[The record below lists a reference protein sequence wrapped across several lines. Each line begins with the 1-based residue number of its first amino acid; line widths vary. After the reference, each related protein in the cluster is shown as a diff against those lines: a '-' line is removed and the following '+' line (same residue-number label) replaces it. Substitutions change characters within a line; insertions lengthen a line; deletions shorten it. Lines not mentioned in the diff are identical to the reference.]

1 MTPQTSESRLIVT
14 VLAMLAALSV
24 LGGNQTAVA
33 ADSASSAA
41 SAVTRRLSPD
51 QYQNVIRDAFGP
63 SIKIGGRFEPD
74 IRVSGLLAVG
84 SSNVSVTATGLE
96 QYDTMARIIAEQVVD
111 PQHRATLIPCK
122 PASETEP
129 DDACAGRF
137 LGSAGR
143 LFYRRPL
150 TQQELQAHIDT
161 AHATAKALNS
171 FYSGIALSLAGMLET
186 PPFLF
191 RKELAEPDPD
201 HAGQYRLD
209 SYSKASFLSFL
220 LWNAMPDEE
229 LLNAA
234 DKGELNT
241 ESGLGRQVD
250 RMLASPRLEAGVRA
264 FFTDMLGF
272 DEFSTLTKDKGLY
285 PKFTAQIIPE
295 AQEQTLRTIVDL
307 LLTHH
312 GDYRDIF
319 TTPRTFLTP
328 ALAAIYK
335 VPLVKTA
342 PNGGPDDWWQ
352 AYDYQAG
359 DSRSGILTQV
369 SFVSL
374 HAHPGRSSATLRGK
388 ALRQVIL
395 CQQVPSPPANVNFA
409 VVQDTKNP
417 LYKTARER
425 VTAHRTDPICAGCH
439 KIMDP
444 MGLALENFDAD
455 GSYRMTENGASID
468 ASGELDGIKFAD
480 AAGLGKAVHDQ
491 PAATSCLVNRLY
503 SYAEGR
509 APSKSEADWVKSL
522 MGSFASDGY
531 RLPELFRRIATG
543 ETTYKVS
550 APKVGA
556 LEIPPQSKLQQEN

>member
-1 MTPQTSESRLIVT
+1 MTPQTSKSRLIVT

-24 LGGNQTAVA
+24 LGGNPVAA
-33 ADSASSAA
+33 ADSGPSAA
-41 SAVTRRLSPD
+41 SAVTRRLSPE

-74 IRVSGLLAVG
+74 IRVGGLLAVG
-84 SSNVSVTATGLE
+84 SSQVSVTATGLE
-96 QYDTMARIIAEQVVD
+96 QYDAMARTISAQIVD

-129 DDACAGRF
+129 DDACASRF
-137 LGSAGR
+137 LGNAGR
-143 LFYRRPL
+143 LLYRRPL
-150 TQQELQAHIDT
+150 TQQELQAHVDT
-161 AHATAKALNS
+161 AHATAKTTNS
-171 FYSGIALSLAGMLET
+171 FYSGLALSLAGMLES

-191 RKELAEPDPD
+191 RKEVAERDPD
-201 HAGQYRLD
+201 NPGQDRLD
-209 SYSKASFLSFL
+209 GYSKASFLSFL
-220 LWNAMPDEE
+220 LWNTMPDEE

-234 DKGELNT
+234 GKGELNNR
-241 ESGLGRQVD
+241 SGLVHQVD

-264 FFTDMLGF
+264 FFKDMLGF
-272 DEFSTLTKDKGLY
+272 DEFSTLTKDKSLY

-307 LLTHH
+307 LLTRH

-352 AYDYQAG
+352 AYDYPAG
-359 DSRSGILTQV
+359 DSRSGILTEL

-374 HAHPGRSSATLRGK
+374 HSHPGRSSATLRGK
-388 ALRQVIL
+388 ALRQVML
-395 CQQVPSPPANVNFA
+395 CQQVPNPPANVNFT

-425 VTAHRTDPICAGCH
+425 VTAHRTDPVCAGCH

-444 MGLALENFDAD
+444 IGLALENFDGA
-455 GSYRMTENGASID
+455 GQYRSEENNAAID
-468 ASGELDGIKFAD
+468 TSGELDGVAYQD
-480 AAGLGKAVHDQ
+480 VAGLAKALRDN
-491 PAATSCLVNRLY
+491 PATTSCLIGSVYR
-503 SYAEGR
+503 YAAGR
-509 APSKSEADWVKSL
+509 DFDTGERAWQAWLAKGFVA
-522 MGSFASDGY
+522 GGY
-531 RLPELFRRIATG
+531 HLPDLLRQIATSDAFYAIRNTD
-543 ETTYKVS
+543 EKNLTKE
-550 APKVGA
+550 A
-556 LEIPPQSKLQQEN
+556 QR

>member
-1 MTPQTSESRLIVT
+1 MTPQTSKSRLIVT

-24 LGGNQTAVA
+24 LGGNPVAA
-33 ADSASSAA
+33 ADSGPSAA
-41 SAVTRRLSPD
+41 SAVTRRLSPE

-74 IRVSGLLAVG
+74 IRVGGLLAVG
-84 SSNVSVTATGLE
+84 SSQVSVTATGLE
-96 QYDTMARIIAEQVVD
+96 QYDAMARTISAQIVD

-129 DDACAGRF
+129 DDACASRF
-137 LGSAGR
+137 LGNAGR
-143 LFYRRPL
+143 LLYRRPL
-150 TQQELQAHIDT
+150 TQQELQAHVDT
-161 AHATAKALNS
+161 AHATAKTTNS
-171 FYSGIALSLAGMLET
+171 FYSGLALSLAGMLES

-191 RKELAEPDPD
+191 RKEVAERDPD
-201 HAGQYRLD
+201 NPGQYRLD
-209 SYSKASFLSFL
+209 GYSKASFLSFL
-220 LWNAMPDEE
+220 LWNTMPDEE

-234 DKGELNT
+234 GKGELNNR
-241 ESGLGRQVD
+241 SGLVHQVD

-264 FFTDMLGF
+264 FFKDMLGF
-272 DEFSTLTKDKGLY
+272 DEFSTLTKDKSLY

-307 LLTHH
+307 LLTRH

-352 AYDYQAG
+352 AYDYPAG
-359 DSRSGILTQV
+359 DSRSGILTEL

-374 HAHPGRSSATLRGK
+374 HSHPGRSSATLRGK
-388 ALRQVIL
+388 ALRQVML
-395 CQQVPSPPANVNFA
+395 CQQVPNPPANVNFT
-409 VVQDTKNP
+409 VVQDTNNP

-425 VTAHRTDPICAGCH
+425 VTAHRTDPVCAGCH

-444 MGLALENFDAD
+444 IGLALENFDAD
-455 GSYRMTENGASID
+455 GSYRMTENGAQID
-468 ASGELDGIKFAD
+468 ASGELDGVKFAD
-480 AAGLGKAVHDQ
+480 AAGLGKATHDQ
-491 PAATSCLVNRLY
+491 SAATSCLVTRLY

-509 APSKSEADWVKSL
+509 APSKSETDWVKSL
-522 MGSFASDGY
+522 KESFASDGY
-531 RLPELFRRIATG
+531 KLPELLRRVAIG
-543 ETTYKVS
+543 DPTYNVS
-550 APKVGA
+550 APEIGA
-556 LEIPPQSKLQQEN
+556 LENRAGE